1 MSESH
6 PLLSLQQP
14 DLAVDGLRTRRA
26 TLPERAACATRAAE
40 LAALGTAREE
50 AEGRRAALGREE
62 HRAEALVA
70 DLAARTREVG
80 ERLYSGQVKAIKEL
94 EALQQELRECQRR
107 QAEQETAELA
117 LMEQEETVGGEIAA
131 LDARRTALTE
141 QLAQLTGALTAAE
154 AEIDAELAR
163 LLAAR
168 DAAAAGLDPTLLARY
183 ETLRAAPPIKGRAVV
198 RFADGVCAGCRSSL
212 PIAFVSSLYGAA
224 AGSTSACPRCGRIL
238 VL

>member
-1 MSESH
+1 MAE
-6 PLLSLQQP
+6 QP
-14 DLAVDGLRTRRA
+14 E
-26 TLPERAACATRAAE
+26 P
-40 LAALGTAREE
+40 
-50 AEGRRAALGREE
+50 
-62 HRAEALVA
+62 
-70 DLAARTREVG
+70 
-80 ERLYSGQVKAIKEL
+80 
-94 EALQQELRECQRR
+94 
-107 QAEQETAELA
+107 AEQETAELA
-117 LMEQEETVGGEIAA
+117 LMEQEETAGGEIAA
-131 LDARRTALTE
+131 LEARRSALTE
-141 QLAQLTGALTAAE
+141 QLAQLTGALAAAE

-168 DAAAAGLDPTLLARY
+168 DAAASGLDAALLARY